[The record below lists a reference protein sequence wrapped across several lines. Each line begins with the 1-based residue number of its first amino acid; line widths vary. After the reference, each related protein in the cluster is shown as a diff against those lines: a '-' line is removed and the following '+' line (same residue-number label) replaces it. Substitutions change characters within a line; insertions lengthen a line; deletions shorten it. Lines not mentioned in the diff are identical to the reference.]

1 MLEAARQACVFT
13 RGMTPATFSA
23 NEMAVHSVV
32 RMIEIVGE
40 AAAQVTPEYQQAHPQ
55 LPWREMVAMRNW
67 LIHAYFDIDVQR
79 VWKTAQEDLPALI
92 TQLTAILP
100 PESSS

>member
-1 MLEAARQACVFT
+1 MLEAARQACAFT
-13 RGMTPATFSA
+13 RGMTPETFA
-23 NEMAVHSVV
+23 GNEMCVHSVI
-32 RMIEIVGE
+32 RMIEIIGE
-40 AAAQVTPEYQQAHPQ
+40 AAAQVTPEYQQVYPQ

-100 PESSS
+100 PE